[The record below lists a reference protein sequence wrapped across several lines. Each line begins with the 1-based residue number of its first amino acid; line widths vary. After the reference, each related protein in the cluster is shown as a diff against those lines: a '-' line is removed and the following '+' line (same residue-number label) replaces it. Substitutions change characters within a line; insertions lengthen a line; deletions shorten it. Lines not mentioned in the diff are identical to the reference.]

1 MYEDASQVATDAIIS
16 IRTVASFC
24 SEKRITR
31 IYDQKCEA
39 SMNQGIRTG
48 IVGGIGFGFS
58 FLMTFLTYG
67 LCFYV
72 GGQFVRHGKSNFG
85 DVFEVCKCIF
95 SSIVFFK
102 GTLFPCF
109 IFVVLVLVPPS
120 LTPVTTLRGN
130 FT

>member
-1 MYEDASQVATDAIIS
+1 MYEDASQVATDAISS

-24 SEKRITR
+24 SKKRITK
-31 IYDQKCEA
+31 IYEHKCEA
-39 SMNQGIRTG
+39 SMKQGFRTG

-58 FLMTFLTYG
+58 FLMLYLTYG

-95 SSIVFFK
+95 NNYSFLK
-102 GTLFPCF
+102 
-109 IFVVLVLVPPS
+109 
-120 LTPVTTLRGN
+120 
-130 FT
+130 